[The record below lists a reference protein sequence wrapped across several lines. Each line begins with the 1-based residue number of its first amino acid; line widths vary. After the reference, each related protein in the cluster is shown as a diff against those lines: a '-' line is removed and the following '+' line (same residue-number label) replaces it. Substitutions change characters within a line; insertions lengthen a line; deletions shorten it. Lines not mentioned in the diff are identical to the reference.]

1 MPITPKRVETHIEH
15 AQPLAHRAP
24 LQSSATLSISTM
36 QYFAANPAN
45 EEAGRPKTFV
55 VTDSFGSMLRA
66 GAPWL
71 GWTGTGSGEDP
82 HQVDANNLEALTAFI
97 ALVEAENGLSAVTHG
112 LSAEQ
117 ISAFWLAITDL
128 CRSEINHW

>member
-45 EEAGRPKTFV
+45 EAVGRPKTFIV
-55 VTDSFGSMLRA
+55 ADSFGGMASGRGPMA
-66 GAPWL
+66 GMD
-71 GWTGTGSGEDP
+71 GDGI
-82 HQVDANNLEALTAFI
+82 Q
-97 ALVEAENGLSAVTHG
+97 
-112 LSAEQ
+112 
-117 ISAFWLAITDL
+117 
-128 CRSEINHW
+128 